1 MVNRYLPTPVL
12 HRVVE
17 KDGLVFVG
25 GTACDDTSKDI
36 KGQTLETLEKMEGY
50 LKVAGSDKTKVL
62 FATIYLASLDLKAGM
77 SEVWGE
83 WFDQEHLPARATLC
97 SPDLGGDTLIEI
109 FVTAYK

>member
-17 KDGLVFVG
+17 KDGFVFVG

-50 LKVAGSDKTKVL
+50 LHEAGSDKNKVL
-62 FATIYLASLDLKAGM
+62 FATIYLASLDLKAEM
-77 SEVWGE
+77 SEVWVNGSKLNI
-83 WFDQEHLPARATLC
+83 FRRAQRSAL
-97 SPDLGGDTLIEI
+97 LIW
-109 FVTAYK
+109 VATP